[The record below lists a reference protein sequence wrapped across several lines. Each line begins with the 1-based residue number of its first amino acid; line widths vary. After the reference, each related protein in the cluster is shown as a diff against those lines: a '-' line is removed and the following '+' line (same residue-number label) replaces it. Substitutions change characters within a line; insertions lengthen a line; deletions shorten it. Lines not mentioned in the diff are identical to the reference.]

1 VTNRGSRWTGRL
13 TACGQPI
20 DHSNKFRNRTLR
32 AFRKQVMSVVPMM
45 SAQPQKRRL
54 AAGYDG
60 RTLVPR
66 SHCCGC
72 ARPDGRSQVLSTRS
86 RCQLLPLWIRQL
98 VHHCAQVKGSQLLPR
113 WKLPEALQPLP
124 HIACPRSDAPSSG
137 CLTVACGES
146 RQRFC
151 SSVSCII
158 KRRDAEN
165 LTHLT
170 HFVGLRR
177 AVGALA

>member
-45 SAQPQKRRL
+45 SAQPQRRRL

-60 RTLVPR
+60 RISLLR
-66 SHCCGC
+66 L
-72 ARPDGRSQVLSTRS
+72 RPSGWAQPSVVNPKPVSVAA
-86 RCQLLPLWIRQL
+86 PWIRQL
-98 VHHCAQVKGSQLLPR
+98 VHHCAQVKGSQLLSR

>member
-86 RCQLLPLWIRQL
+86 RCQLLPLGFDSLSITALRL
-98 VHHCAQVKGSQLLPR
+98 KVPQLL
-113 WKLPEALQPLP
+113 A
-124 HIACPRSDAPSSG
+124 
-137 CLTVACGES
+137 
-146 RQRFC
+146 
-151 SSVSCII
+151 
-158 KRRDAEN
+158 
-165 LTHLT
+165 
-170 HFVGLRR
+170 
-177 AVGALA
+177 AVETP